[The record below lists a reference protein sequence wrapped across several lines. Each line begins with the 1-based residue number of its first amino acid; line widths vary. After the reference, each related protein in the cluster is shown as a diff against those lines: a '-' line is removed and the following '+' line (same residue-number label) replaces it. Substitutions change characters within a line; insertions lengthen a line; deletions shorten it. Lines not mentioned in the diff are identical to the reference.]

1 MRIRRALTLVEVL
14 AATVLLAMLAA
25 ACMPLLQ
32 RAMRALRAP
41 PPPDAPFELFELSQ
55 LADSFLADASA
66 FGVESPSEQ
75 DELQLPWPEHPQ
87 RPPVIVRRLT
97 AQATEVDHTWLAFSS
112 GKTFIFRWVPVDH
125 DTEEPVP

>member
-1 MRIRRALTLVEVL
+1 MRPRRALTLVEVL

-32 RAMRALRAP
+32 RAMRGMGAP
-41 PPPDAPFELFELSQ
+41 PEAPFNPVELAQ
-55 LADSFLADASA
+55 LADSFLADPSA

-87 RPPVIVRRLT
+87 RPPVTVRRLT
-97 AQATEVDHTWLAFSS
+97 AQDAEADHTWLAFSCAS
-112 GKTFIFRWVPVDH
+112 WAIHRWVPVDH
-125 DTEEPVP
+125 NGQEPVP

>member
-1 MRIRRALTLVEVL
+1 MRARRALTLVEVL

-25 ACMPLLQ
+25 TCMPLLQ
-32 RAMRALRAP
+32 RAMRALDEP
-41 PPPDAPFELFELSQ
+41 SPPDAPFELVELSQ

-75 DELQLPWPEHPQ
+75 DELQLPWPEHTQ

-97 AQATEVDHTWLAFSS
+97 AQDADADHTWLAFSS

-125 DTEEPVP
+125 NAQEPVP

>member
-1 MRIRRALTLVEVL
+1 MRPRRALTLVEVL

-32 RAMRALRAP
+32 RAMRGLDE
-41 PPPDAPFELFELSQ
+41 PDAPFNPLELSQ
-55 LADSFLADASA
+55 LAASLLADASA
-66 FGVESPSEQ
+66 FSVESPYQQ

-87 RPPVIVRRLT
+87 RPPVTVRRLM
-97 AQATEVDHTWLAFSS
+97 AQDVESDHAWLAFSS

-125 DTEEPVP
+125 NAQEPVP

>member
-25 ACMPLLQ
+25 ACMPMLQ
-32 RAMRALRAP
+32 RAMRALGAP
-41 PPPDAPFELFELSQ
+41 PPPDAPFELFELAR
-55 LADSFLADASA
+55 LADSFLADPSTFSA
-66 FGVESPSEQ
+66 KSPSEH

-87 RPPVIVRRLT
+87 RPLVTVRRLR
-97 AQATEVDHTWLAFSS
+97 AQDAEVDHTWLAFSS
-112 GKTFIFRWVPVDH
+112 GKTFIFRWVPVHH

>member
-32 RAMRALRAP
+32 RAMRGLDEP
-41 PPPDAPFELFELSQ
+41 EAPFNPVELAQ
-55 LADSFLADASA
+55 LADSFLADPSA

-75 DELQLPWPEHPQ
+75 DELHFPWPEHPQ
-87 RPPVIVRRLT
+87 RPPVTVRRLT
-97 AQATEVDHTWLAFSS
+97 AQDAEADHTWLAFSS
-112 GKTFIFRWVPVDH
+112 GKTFIFRWVPVYH
-125 DTEEPVP
+125 NAKEPVP

>member
-1 MRIRRALTLVEVL
+1 MRLRRAMTLVEVL

-32 RAMRALRAP
+32 RAMRALDEP
-41 PPPDAPFELFELSQ
+41 SPPDAPFGLLELSQ

-66 FGVESPSEQ
+66 FGVESLSEQ

-87 RPPVIVRRLT
+87 RPVVTVRRLT
-97 AQATEVDHTWLAFSS
+97 AQDAEADHSWLAFSS
-112 GKTFIFRWVPVDH
+112 GKTCIFRWVPVDH
-125 DTEEPVP
+125 DAQEPVP